1 MLDLEKQVKFEFEL
15 DKMPTT
21 QQQKGIK
28 KVNGKLQFYDRR
40 GTNNYSLKAQ
50 LMKNKP
56 KECFEKTVPLKLSV
70 TFFYAIKQENRWWKW
85 KTSRPDLD
93 NLMKNLQDYMTKL
106 RYYSDDSQIVWLE
119 AKKVNDEKNRIE
131 IEITEV

>member
-1 MLDLEKQVKFEFEL
+1 MKFEFEL

-28 KVNGKLQFYDRR
+28 KVNGKLQFYNRR
-40 GTNNYSLKAQ
+40 GTSNYELKAN

-56 KECFEKTVPLKLSV
+56 KECFEKDVPLKLSV
-70 TFFYAIKQENRWWKW
+70 TFFYAIKQKKRWWQW

-106 RYYSDDSQIVWLE
+106 RYYEDDNQIVWIE
-119 AKKVNDEKNRIE
+119 AKKFHSERNRIE

>member
-1 MLDLEKQVKFEFEL
+1 MKFEFEL

-28 KVNGKLQFYDRR
+28 KVNGKLQFYNRR
-40 GTNNYSLKAQ
+40 GTSNYELKAN
-50 LMKNKP
+50 LIKNRP
-56 KECFEKTVPLKLSV
+56 KECFEKDVPLNLSV
-70 TFFYAIKQENRWWKW
+70 TFFYAIKKKKRWGYW

-106 RYYSDDSQIVWLE
+106 RYYEDDNQIVWIE
-119 AKKVNDEKNRIE
+119 AKKFHSERNRIE

>member
-1 MLDLEKQVKFEFEL
+1 MKFEFEL

-28 KVNGKLQFYDRR
+28 KVNGKLQFYNRR

-56 KECFEKTVPLKLSV
+56 KECFEKNVPLKLSV
-70 TFFYAIKQENRWWKW
+70 TFFYAIKQKKRWWQW

-119 AKKVNDEKNRIE
+119 AKK
-131 IEITEV
+131 

>member
-1 MLDLEKQVKFEFEL
+1 MKFEFEL

-56 KECFEKTVPLKLSV
+56 KECFEKSVPLKLSV

>member
-1 MLDLEKQVKFEFEL
+1 MKFEFEL

-28 KVNGKLQFYDRR
+28 KVKGKLQFYDRR

-56 KECFEKTVPLKLSV
+56 KECFEKNVPLKLSV
-70 TFFYAIKQENRWWKW
+70 DRKSTRLNSSHSEI
-85 KTSRPDLD
+85 SRMP
-93 NLMKNLQDYMTKL
+93 
-106 RYYSDDSQIVWLE
+106 SS
-119 AKKVNDEKNRIE
+119 A
-131 IEITEV
+131 

>member
-1 MLDLEKQVKFEFEL
+1 MKFEFEL

-28 KVNGKLQFYDRR
+28 KVKGKLQFYDRR
-40 GTNNYSLKAQ
+40 GTKNYSLKAQ

-56 KECFEKTVPLKLSV
+56 KECFEKNVPLKLSV
-70 TFFYAIKQENRWWKW
+70 TFFYAIKQKKRWWQW

-106 RYYSDDSQIVWLE
+106 RYYSDDSQIVCL
-119 AKKVNDEKNRIE
+119 KLKRLMTRK
-131 IEITEV
+131 TE

>member
-1 MLDLEKQVKFEFEL
+1 MRCLFLKFEFEL
-15 DKMPTT
+15 EKMPTT

-28 KVNGKLQFYDRR
+28 KVYGKLQFYDRG
-40 GTNNYSLKAQ
+40 GTSNYELKSN

-56 KECFEKTVPLKLSV
+56 KECFEKNVPLKLSV
-70 TFFYAIKQENRWWKW
+70 TFFYAIKQKKRWWQW

-93 NLMKNLQDYMTKL
+93 NLMKNLQDYLTKL
-106 RYYSDDSQIVWLE
+106 RYYADDSQIVWLE
-119 AKKVNDEKNRIE
+119 SKKFHSEKNKIE

>member
-1 MLDLEKQVKFEFEL
+1 
-15 DKMPTT
+15 MPTT

-28 KVNGKLQFYDRR
+28 KVKGKLQLYDRR

-56 KECFEKTVPLKLSV
+56 KECFEKNVPLKLSV
-70 TFFYAIKQENRWWKW
+70 TFFYAIKQKKRWWQW

-131 IEITEV
+131 IEITDV

>member
-1 MLDLEKQVKFEFEL
+1 MYRILAINPGSSSTKIACYRDETL
-15 DKMPTT
+15 
-21 QQQKGIK
+21 I
-28 KVNGKLQFYDRR
+28 
-40 GTNNYSLKAQ
+40 
-50 LMKNKP
+50 
-56 KECFEKTVPLKLSV
+56 FEKNVPLKLSV
-70 TFFYAIKQENRWWKW
+70 TFFYAIKQENRWWQW

-106 RYYSDDSQIVWLE
+106 CYYSDDSQIVWLE

>member
-1 MLDLEKQVKFEFEL
+1 MKFEFEL
-15 DKMPTT
+15 GKMPTT

-28 KVNGKLQFYDRR
+28 KVNGKLQFYNR
-40 GTNNYSLKAQ
+40 GGTSNYELKAN
-50 LMKNKP
+50 LMKHKP
-56 KECFEKTVPLKLSV
+56 KECFEKNAPLKLSV
-70 TFFYAIKQENRWWKW
+70 TFFYAIKQKKRWWKW

-106 RYYSDDSQIVWLE
+106 RYYADDSQIVWLE
-119 AKKVNDEKNRIE
+119 SKKFHSEKNKIE

>member
-1 MLDLEKQVKFEFEL
+1 MKFEFEL

-56 KECFEKTVPLKLSV
+56 KECFEKNVPLKLSV
-70 TFFYAIKQENRWWKW
+70 TFF
-85 KTSRPDLD
+85 
-93 NLMKNLQDYMTKL
+93 L
-106 RYYSDDSQIVWLE
+106 RYQ
-119 AKKVNDEKNRIE
+119 AKKALVAMENKQ
-131 IEITEV
+131 T

>member
-1 MLDLEKQVKFEFEL
+1 MKFEFEL

-56 KECFEKTVPLKLSV
+56 KECFEKNVPLKLSV
-70 TFFYAIKQENRWWKW
+70 TFSTLSSKKALVAMENKQ
-85 KTSRPDLD
+85 T
-93 NLMKNLQDYMTKL
+93 
-106 RYYSDDSQIVWLE
+106 
-119 AKKVNDEKNRIE
+119 
-131 IEITEV
+131 

>member
-1 MLDLEKQVKFEFEL
+1 
-15 DKMPTT
+15 
-21 QQQKGIK
+21 
-28 KVNGKLQFYDRR
+28 
-40 GTNNYSLKAQ
+40 
-50 LMKNKP
+50 MKNKL
-56 KECFEKTVPLKLSV
+56 KECFEKNVPLKLSV
-70 TFFYAIKQENRWWKW
+70 TFFYAIKQKKRWWQW

-93 NLMKNLQDYMTKL
+93 NLMKNVQDYMTKL

>member
-1 MLDLEKQVKFEFEL
+1 MKFKFEL

-28 KVNGKLQFYDRR
+28 KVKGKLQFYDRR

-56 KECFEKTVPLKLSV
+56 KECFEKSVPLKLSV

>member
-1 MLDLEKQVKFEFEL
+1 MKFKFEL

-56 KECFEKTVPLKLSV
+56 KECFEKSVPLKLTV
-70 TFFYAIKQENRWWKW
+70 TFFYAIKQENRWWQW

-106 RYYSDDSQIVWLE
+106 RYYSDDSQIVWIE

>member
-1 MLDLEKQVKFEFEL
+1 MRYRSLKFKFEL

-28 KVNGKLQFYDRR
+28 KVKGKLQFYDRR
-40 GTNNYSLKAQ
+40 GTKNYSLKAQ

-56 KECFEKTVPLKLSV
+56 KECFEKNVPLKLSV
-70 TFFYAIKQENRWWKW
+70 TFFYAIKQKKRWWQW

>member
-1 MLDLEKQVKFEFEL
+1 MKFEVEL

-28 KVNGKLQFYDRR
+28 KVKGKLEFYDRR

-50 LMKNKP
+50 LMNNIP
-56 KECFEKTVPLKLSV
+56 KYCFEKDVPLKLSV
-70 TFFYAIKQENRWWKW
+70 TFFYAIKQKKRWWQW

-93 NLMKNLQDYMTKL
+93 NLLKNLQDYMTKL